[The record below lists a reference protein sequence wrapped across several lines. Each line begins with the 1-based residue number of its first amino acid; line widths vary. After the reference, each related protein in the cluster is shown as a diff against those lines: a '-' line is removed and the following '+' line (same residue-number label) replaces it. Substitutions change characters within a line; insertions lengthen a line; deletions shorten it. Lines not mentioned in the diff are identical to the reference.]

1 MEDKE
6 IKRSKEL
13 KKQVEQAKTKEEA
26 LKIIEQAGIELTDEE
41 LDQVA
46 GGGLFSSLFV
56 DWPVDFSEEGG

>member
-1 MEDKE
+1 MELTGD
-6 IKRSKEL
+6 L

-56 DWPVDFSEEGG
+56 DWPADSSGESG

>member
-1 MEDKE
+1 MKLTEDL
-6 IKRSKEL
+6 KR
-13 KKQVEQAKTKEEA
+13 QVEQAKTKEEA

-56 DWPVDFSEEGG
+56 DWPGDFSDASG